1 MNINKLIKKQAF
13 LSLISLALI
22 AFIVTGSSYALFQ
35 SSVVDSNIHS
45 VTTPNFVIS
54 YLNSSG
60 KTLSNSDALNID
72 NLIQT
77 SDADALASTS
87 NIYKY
92 KITNTGTIP
101 YRFKAYVQIN
111 PNYLSGGINNPSGS
125 LNLLDL
131 YYIKYETNYETVK
144 ALASKAGQSNTD
156 KIQVFPST
164 SNTPNVND
172 VINPGQTKEFYIRL
186 WLRKDVDV
194 PNSAIGSETHLQLVI
209 EGESVTNEEVAPK
222 GWNTSSSGTLLAALK
237 TNNPLKIPQSQIG
250 EASLQTSKLTTTN
263 RDGVMFVHLSDLDG
277 ETVGYSNTYCKY
289 CSDIEFNTFNT
300 LTMLSNSDMSS
311 TLKGKYIWYD
321 DKIWYVN
328 GFKEVSSGRW
338 AMYISLQETTSTT
351 DETTFAGTEDSFG
364 ISYYYRGK
372 STNNFVQFAGM
383 CWRIVRIEGN
393 GNIKLTLYNRSGT
406 SCTTTGNNL
415 AFIPN
420 TNGTYTTSFN
430 DNGNDNAYVG
440 YKYGTTGS
448 TSFIPTHYPTNDSV
462 ILTQLKDWYD
472 KKLRTYDSYI
482 ADSVWCNDKKRGS
495 DGRTPQ
501 YAPYSYQTSAFAS
514 SNGYGT
520 NLTLY
525 AGTTRNMKT
534 STITSTATR
543 NKSNVAGYQQFTNI
557 NISSATPSLKCEI
570 PAEYNILSNFTAG
583 TTKEGNK
590 ALNGYKI
597 GLLTLDEV
605 IYAGGSVLRPNGKYY
620 LMENASATGSTLM
633 EGWWTMTPAGFFSLG
648 DTARAIIFYVNYNGT
663 GLISYTYADYPLGIR
678 PAISLKPTVK
688 ISSGN
693 GTASSP
699 YVISSAS

>member
-1 MNINKLIKKQAF
+1 MNMNKLIKKQAF

-45 VTTPNFVIS
+45 VTTPNFAIS

-60 KTLSNSDALNID
+60 QELSNSDALNID

-77 SDADALASTS
+77 SDDDALASTS

-92 KITNTGTIP
+92 KITNNGTIP
-101 YRFKAYVQIN
+101 YRFIAYLQVN
-111 PNYLSGGINNPSGS
+111 PAYLPGGSSNPSGS
-125 LNLLDL
+125 INLLDL
-131 YYIKYETNYETVK
+131 YYINYETNYETVGT
-144 ALASKAGQSNTD
+144 LAGEPGQSNTNI
-156 KIQVFPST
+156 IQVFPGPSYT
-164 SNTPNVND
+164 SNVND

-186 WLRKDVDV
+186 WLRKDINV

-209 EGESVTNEEVAPK
+209 EGESVSSDEVAPK
-222 GWNTSSSGTLLAALK
+222 GWNTSASGTLLAALK
-237 TNNPLKIPQSQIG
+237 NNNPLTIPQSQIG
-250 EASLQTSKLTTTN
+250 EASLQTSKLTTTDS
-263 RDGVMFVHLSDLDG
+263 DGVMYVHLSDLAG
-277 ETVGYSNTYCKY
+277 ETVGYSDKYCKY
-289 CSDIEFNTFNT
+289 CTYNSFPGIAN
-300 LTMLSNSDMSS
+300 LSNSDMSS
-311 TLKGKYIWYD
+311 TLKGKYISYD
-321 DKIWYVN
+321 NKVWYVN

-393 GNIKLTLYNRSGT
+393 GNIKLTLYNRNGT
-406 SCTTTGNNL
+406 SCSTTGNNL

-420 TNGTYTTSFN
+420 INGDYTTSFN
-430 DNGNDNAYVG
+430 DNGNDNAHVG

-448 TSFIPTHYPTNDSV
+448 TSFMQTHYPINDSV

-482 ADSVWCNDKKRGS
+482 ADTVWCNDKKRGS
-495 DGRTPQ
+495 DGRTPE
-501 YAPYSYQTSAFAS
+501 YAPYSYETSAFAS
-514 SNGYGT
+514 SSGYGT

-525 AGTTRNMKT
+525 AGTIRNMKT
-534 STITSTATR
+534 STGTSSDTR
-543 NKSNVAGYQQFTNI
+543 NKSNIAGYQQFTNI
-557 NISSATPSLKCEI
+557 DISSATPSLKCEI
-570 PAEYNILSNFTAG
+570 PAESNILSNFTAG

-590 ALNGYKI
+590 TLNGYKI

-648 DTARAIIFYVNYNGT
+648 DTARAIMFYVNDNGT

>member
-1 MNINKLIKKQAF
+1 MNMNKLIKKQAF

-45 VTTPNFVIS
+45 ITTPDFVIS

-60 KTLSNSDALNID
+60 QELSNSDALNIN

-92 KITNTGTIP
+92 KISNNGTIP
-101 YRFKAYVQIN
+101 YRFQAYVRVN
-111 PNYLSGGINNPSGS
+111 PDYLPGGSSNPSGS
-125 LNLLDL
+125 INLLDL
-131 YYIKYETNYETVK
+131 YYIKYETNYETVGT
-144 ALASKAGQSNTD
+144 LAGEPGQSNTNI
-156 KIQVFPST
+156 IQVFPGP
-164 SNTPNVND
+164 SNTPNLND

-186 WLRKDVDV
+186 WLRKDINV

-209 EGESVTNEEVAPK
+209 EGESMSSDEVAPK
-222 GWNTSSSGTLLAALK
+222 GWNNSSSGTLLAALK
-237 TNNPLKIPQSQIG
+237 NNNPLTIPQTQIG
-250 EASLQTSKLTTTN
+250 EASLQTSKLTTTEG
-263 RDGVMFVHLSDLDG
+263 DGVMYVHLKDLAG
-277 ETVGYSNTYCKY
+277 ETVSYSNKYCKY
-289 CSDIEFNTFNT
+289 CTYNSFPDTAT
-300 LTMLSNSDMSS
+300 LSNSDMSS
-311 TLKGKYIWYD
+311 TLKGKYISYD
-321 DKIWYVN
+321 NKIWYVN
-328 GFKEVSSGRW
+328 GFEEVSSGRW

-393 GNIKLTLYNRSGT
+393 GNIKLTLYNRNGT
-406 SCTTTGNNL
+406 SCSTTGNNL

-420 TNGTYTTSFN
+420 INGDYTTSFN
-430 DNGNDNAYVG
+430 DNGNDNAHVG

-448 TSFIPTHYPTNDSV
+448 TSFMQTHYPINDSV

-482 ADSVWCNDKKRGS
+482 ADTVWCNDKKRGS
-495 DGRTPQ
+495 DGRTPE
-501 YAPYSYQTSAFAS
+501 YAPYSYETSAFAS
-514 SNGYGT
+514 SSGYGT

-525 AGTTRNMKT
+525 AGTIRNMKT
-534 STITSTATR
+534 STGTSSDTR
-543 NKSNVAGYQQFTNI
+543 NKSNIAGYQQFTNI
-557 NISSATPSLKCEI
+557 DISSATPSLKCEI

-590 ALNGYKI
+590 TLNGYKI

-648 DTARAIIFYVNYNGT
+648 DTARAIMFYVNDNGT

>member
-60 KTLSNSDALNID
+60 QALSNSNALNID

-77 SDADALASTS
+77 DDADALVSTS

-92 KITNTGTIP
+92 KISNTGTIP
-101 YRFKAYVQIN
+101 YRFKAYVQVN
-111 PNYLSGGINNPSGS
+111 PAYLSGGSSNPSGS

-131 YYIKYETNYETVK
+131 YYIKYETNYETVGT
-144 ALASKAGQSNTD
+144 LASKAGQSNTD
-156 KIQVFPST
+156 RIQVFPST

-186 WLRKDVDV
+186 WLRKDINV

-209 EGESVTNEEVAPK
+209 EGKSVSSDEVAPK
-222 GWNTSSSGTLLAALK
+222 GWNTSASGTLLAALK
-237 TNNPLKIPQSQIG
+237 NNNPLTIPQTQIG
-250 EASLQTSKLTTTN
+250 EAPTLTTKASTSAS
-263 RDGVMFVHLSDLDG
+263 DGVISVSLANLAKETIMFS
-277 ETVGYSNTYCKY
+277 SNYCKY
-289 CSDIEFNTFNT
+289 CTYNSFTNIAN
-300 LTMLSNSDMSS
+300 LSNSDMSS
-311 TLKGKYIWYD
+311 TLKGKYISYD
-321 DKIWYVN
+321 NKVWYVN

-372 STNNFVQFAGM
+372 STNNFVRFAGM

-393 GNIKLTLYNRSGT
+393 GNIKLTLYNRNGT
-406 SCTTTGNNL
+406 SCSTTGNNL

-420 TNGTYTTSFN
+420 INGTYTTSFN
-430 DNGNDNAYVG
+430 DNGNDNAHVG

-448 TSFIPTHYPTNDSV
+448 TSFMPTHYPTNDSV

-482 ADSVWCNDKKRGS
+482 ADTVWCNDKKRGS
-495 DGRTPQ
+495 DGRTPG
-501 YAPYSYQTSAFAS
+501 YAPYSYETSAFAS
-514 SNGYGT
+514 SSGYGT

-534 STITSTATR
+534 STSTSTAIR
-543 NKSNVAGYQQFTNI
+543 NKSNIAGYQQFTNI
-557 NISSATPSLKCEI
+557 DISSATPSLKCEI
-570 PAEYNILSNFTAG
+570 PAESNILSNFTAG

-620 LMENASATGSTLM
+620 LMENARATGSTLM

-648 DTARAIIFYVNYNGT
+648 DTARAIIFYVNNNGT

>member
-1 MNINKLIKKQAF
+1 MNMNKLIKKQAF

-45 VTTPNFVIS
+45 ITTPNFVIS

-60 KTLSNSDALNID
+60 QTISNSDALNIN
-72 NLIQT
+72 NLVQT
-77 SDADALASTS
+77 SDEDALASTS

-92 KITNTGTIP
+92 KISNNGTIP
-101 YRFKAYVQIN
+101 YRFQAYVRVN
-111 PNYLSGGINNPSGS
+111 PDYLPGGSSNPSGS
-125 LNLLDL
+125 INLLDL
-131 YYIKYETNYETVK
+131 NYIKYETNYEPVET
-144 ALASKAGQSNTD
+144 LAENNAN
-156 KIQVFPST
+156 KIQVFPGP
-164 SNTPNVND
+164 SNTPNLND

-186 WLRKDVDV
+186 WLRKDINV

-209 EGESVTNEEVAPK
+209 EGESMSSDEVAPK
-222 GWNTSSSGTLLAALK
+222 GWNTSASGTLLAALK
-237 TNNPLKIPQSQIG
+237 NNNPLTIPQTQIG
-250 EASLQTSKLTTTN
+250 EASLQTSKLTTTEG
-263 RDGVMFVHLSDLDG
+263 DGVMYVHLKDLAG
-277 ETVGYSNTYCKY
+277 ETVGYSDKYCKY
-289 CSDIEFNTFNT
+289 CSDNKFNTVTT
-300 LTMLSNSDMSS
+300 LENRDMSS
-311 TLKGKYIWYD
+311 TLKGKYISYD
-321 DKIWYVN
+321 NKIWYVN
-328 GFKEVSSGRW
+328 GFEEVSSGRW

-393 GNIKLTLYNRSGT
+393 GNIKLTLYNRNGT
-406 SCTTTGNNL
+406 SCSTTGNNL

-420 TNGTYTTSFN
+420 INGDYTTSFN
-430 DNGNDNAYVG
+430 DNGNDNAHVG

-448 TSFIPTHYPTNDSV
+448 TSFMQTHYPINDSV

-482 ADSVWCNDKKRGS
+482 ADTVWCNDKKRGS
-495 DGRTPQ
+495 DGRTPE
-501 YAPYSYQTSAFAS
+501 YAPYSYETSAFAS
-514 SNGYGT
+514 SSGYGT

-525 AGTTRNMKT
+525 AGTIRNMKT
-534 STITSTATR
+534 STGTSTDTR
-543 NKSNVAGYQQFTNI
+543 NKSNIAGYQQFTNI
-557 NISSATPSLKCEI
+557 DISSATPSLKCEI

-590 ALNGYKI
+590 TLNGYKI

-648 DTARAIIFYVNYNGT
+648 DTARAIMFYVNDNGT

-688 ISSGN
+688 ISGGN

>member
-1 MNINKLIKKQAF
+1 MNMNKLIKKQAF

-45 VTTPNFVIS
+45 ITTPNFAIS

-60 KTLSNSDALNID
+60 QTISNSDALNIN
-72 NLIQT
+72 NLVQT
-77 SDADALASTS
+77 SDEDALASTS

-92 KITNTGTIP
+92 KISNNGTIP
-101 YRFKAYVQIN
+101 YRFQAYVRVN
-111 PNYLSGGINNPSGS
+111 PDYLPGGSSNPSGS
-125 LNLLDL
+125 INLLDL
-131 YYIKYETNYETVK
+131 NYIKYETNYETVET
-144 ALASKAGQSNTD
+144 LAGNNAN
-156 KIQVFPST
+156 KIQVFPGP
-164 SNTPNVND
+164 SNTPNLND

-186 WLRKDVDV
+186 WLRKDIDV

-209 EGESVTNEEVAPK
+209 EGESMSSDEVAPK
-222 GWNTSSSGTLLAALK
+222 GWNTSASGTLLAALK
-237 TNNPLKIPQSQIG
+237 NNNPLTIPQSQIG
-250 EASLQTSKLTTTN
+250 EASLQTSKLTTTEG
-263 RDGVMFVHLSDLDG
+263 DGVMYVHLLDLAG
-277 ETVGYSNTYCKY
+277 ETVSYSNKYCKY
-289 CSDIEFNTFNT
+289 CTYNSFPDTAT
-300 LTMLSNSDMSS
+300 LSNSDMSS
-311 TLKGKYIWYD
+311 TLKGKYISYD
-321 DKIWYVN
+321 NKVWYVN

-393 GNIKLTLYNRSGT
+393 GNIKLTLYNRNGT
-406 SCTTTGNNL
+406 SCSTTGNNL

-420 TNGTYTTSFN
+420 INGDYTTSFN
-430 DNGNDNAYVG
+430 DNGNDNAHVG

-448 TSFIPTHYPTNDSV
+448 TSFMQTHYPINDSV

-482 ADSVWCNDKKRGS
+482 ADTVWCNDKKRGS
-495 DGRTPQ
+495 DGRTPE
-501 YAPYSYQTSAFAS
+501 YAPYSYETSAFAS
-514 SNGYGT
+514 SSGYGT

-525 AGTTRNMKT
+525 AGTIRNMKT
-534 STITSTATR
+534 STGTSSDTR
-543 NKSNVAGYQQFTNI
+543 NKSNIAGYQQFTNI
-557 NISSATPSLKCEI
+557 DISSATPSLKCEI

-590 ALNGYKI
+590 TLNGYKI

-648 DTARAIIFYVNYNGT
+648 DTARAIMFYVNDNGT

>member
-1 MNINKLIKKQAF
+1 MNMNKLIKKQAF

-45 VTTPNFVIS
+45 ITTPNFAIS

-60 KTLSNSDALNID
+60 QTISNSDALNIN
-72 NLIQT
+72 NLVQT
-77 SDADALASTS
+77 SDEDALASTS

-92 KITNTGTIP
+92 KISNNGTIP
-101 YRFKAYVQIN
+101 YRFQAYVRVN
-111 PNYLSGGINNPSGS
+111 PDYLPGGSSNPSGS
-125 LNLLDL
+125 INLLDL
-131 YYIKYETNYETVK
+131 NYIKYETNYEPVET
-144 ALASKAGQSNTD
+144 LAENNAN
-156 KIQVFPST
+156 KIQVFPGP
-164 SNTPNVND
+164 SNTPNLND

-186 WLRKDVDV
+186 WLRKDINV

-209 EGESVTNEEVAPK
+209 EGESVSSDEVAPK
-222 GWNTSSSGTLLAALK
+222 GWNTSASGTLLAALK
-237 TNNPLKIPQSQIG
+237 NNNPLTIPQSQIG
-250 EASLQTSKLTTTN
+250 EASLQTSKLTTTEG
-263 RDGVMFVHLSDLDG
+263 DGVMYVHLSDLAG
-277 ETVGYSNTYCKY
+277 ETVGYSDKYCKY
-289 CSDIEFNTFNT
+289 CTYNSFPGIAN
-300 LTMLSNSDMSS
+300 LSNSDMSS
-311 TLKGKYIWYD
+311 TLKGKYISYD
-321 DKIWYVN
+321 NKVWYVN

-393 GNIKLTLYNRSGT
+393 GNIKLTLYNRNGT
-406 SCTTTGNNL
+406 SCSTTGNNL

-420 TNGTYTTSFN
+420 INGDYTTSFN
-430 DNGNDNAYVG
+430 NNGNDNAHVG

-448 TSFIPTHYPTNDSV
+448 TSFMPTHYPINDSV

-482 ADSVWCNDKKRGS
+482 ADTVWCNDKKRGS
-495 DGRTPQ
+495 DGRTPE
-501 YAPYSYQTSAFAS
+501 YAPYSYETSAFAS
-514 SNGYGT
+514 SSGYGT

-525 AGTTRNMKT
+525 AGTIRNMKT
-534 STITSTATR
+534 STGTSTATR
-543 NKSNVAGYQQFTNI
+543 NNSNIAGYQQFTNI
-557 NISSATPSLKCEI
+557 DISSATPSLKCEI
-570 PAEYNILSNFTAG
+570 PAESNILSNFTAG

-620 LMENASATGSTLM
+620 LMENARATGSTLM

-648 DTARAIIFYVNYNGT
+648 DTARANIFYVNDNGT

>member
-1 MNINKLIKKQAF
+1 MNMNKLIKKQAF

-45 VTTPNFVIS
+45 ITTPNFAIS

-60 KTLSNSDALNID
+60 QELSNSDALNID

-77 SDADALASTS
+77 SDDDALASTS

-92 KITNTGTIP
+92 KITNNGTIP
-101 YRFKAYVQIN
+101 YRFIAYLQVN
-111 PNYLSGGINNPSGS
+111 PAYLPGGSSNPSGS
-125 LNLLDL
+125 INLLDL
-131 YYIKYETNYETVK
+131 YYINYETNYETVGT
-144 ALASKAGQSNTD
+144 LAGEPGQSNTNI
-156 KIQVFPST
+156 IQVFPGPSYT
-164 SNTPNVND
+164 SNVND

-186 WLRKDVDV
+186 WLRKDINV

-209 EGESVTNEEVAPK
+209 EGESMSSDEVAPK
-222 GWNTSSSGTLLAALK
+222 GWNTSASGTLLAALK
-237 TNNPLKIPQSQIG
+237 NNNPLTIPQTQIG
-250 EASLQTSKLTTTN
+250 EASLQTSKLTTTEG
-263 RDGVMFVHLSDLDG
+263 DGVMYVHLLDLAG
-277 ETVGYSNTYCKY
+277 ETVSYSNKYCKY
-289 CSDIEFNTFNT
+289 CTYNSFPDTAT
-300 LTMLSNSDMSS
+300 LSNSDMSS
-311 TLKGKYIWYD
+311 TLKGKYISYD
-321 DKIWYVN
+321 NKVWYVN

-393 GNIKLTLYNRSGT
+393 GNIKLTLYNRNGT
-406 SCTTTGNNL
+406 SCSTTGNNL

-420 TNGTYTTSFN
+420 INGDYTTSFN
-430 DNGNDNAYVG
+430 DNGNDNAHVG

-448 TSFIPTHYPTNDSV
+448 TSFMQTHYPINDSV

-482 ADSVWCNDKKRGS
+482 ADTVWCNDKKRGS
-495 DGRTPQ
+495 DGRTPE
-501 YAPYSYQTSAFAS
+501 YAPYSYETSAFAS
-514 SNGYGT
+514 SSGYGT

-525 AGTTRNMKT
+525 AGTIRNMKT
-534 STITSTATR
+534 STGTSSDTR
-543 NKSNVAGYQQFTNI
+543 NKSNIAGYQQFTNI
-557 NISSATPSLKCEI
+557 DISSATPSLKCEI

-590 ALNGYKI
+590 TLNGYKI

-648 DTARAIIFYVNYNGT
+648 DTARAIMFYVNDNGT

>member
-1 MNINKLIKKQAF
+1 MNMNKLIKKQAF

-45 VTTPNFVIS
+45 ITTPNFVIS

-60 KTLSNSDALNID
+60 QTISNSDALNIN
-72 NLIQT
+72 NLVQT
-77 SDADALASTS
+77 SDEDALASTS

-92 KITNTGTIP
+92 KISNNGTIP
-101 YRFKAYVQIN
+101 YRFQAYVRVN
-111 PNYLSGGINNPSGS
+111 PDYLPGGSSNPSGS
-125 LNLLDL
+125 INLLDL
-131 YYIKYETNYETVK
+131 NYIKYETNYEPVET
-144 ALASKAGQSNTD
+144 LAENNAN
-156 KIQVFPST
+156 KIQVFPGP
-164 SNTPNVND
+164 SNTPNLND

-186 WLRKDVDV
+186 WLRKDINV

-209 EGESVTNEEVAPK
+209 EGESVSSDEVAPK
-222 GWNTSSSGTLLAALK
+222 GWNNSSSGTLLAALK
-237 TNNPLKIPQSQIG
+237 NNNPLTIPQTQIG
-250 EASLQTSKLTTTN
+250 EASLQTSKLTTTEG
-263 RDGVMFVHLSDLDG
+263 DGVMYVHLKDLAG
-277 ETVGYSNTYCKY
+277 ETVGYSDKYCKY
-289 CSDIEFNTFNT
+289 CSDNKFNTVTT
-300 LTMLSNSDMSS
+300 LENRDMSS
-311 TLKGKYIWYD
+311 TLKGKYISYD
-321 DKIWYVN
+321 NKIWYVN
-328 GFKEVSSGRW
+328 GFEEVSSGRW

-393 GNIKLTLYNRSGT
+393 GNIKLTLYNRNGT
-406 SCTTTGNNL
+406 SCSTTGNNL

-420 TNGTYTTSFN
+420 INGDYTTSFN
-430 DNGNDNAYVG
+430 DNGNDNAHVG

-448 TSFIPTHYPTNDSV
+448 TSFMQTHYPINDSV

-482 ADSVWCNDKKRGS
+482 ADTVWCNDKKRGS
-495 DGRTPQ
+495 DGRTPE
-501 YAPYSYQTSAFAS
+501 YAPYSYETSAFAS
-514 SNGYGT
+514 SSGYGT

-525 AGTTRNMKT
+525 AGTIRNMKT
-534 STITSTATR
+534 STGTSTDTR

-557 NISSATPSLKCEI
+557 DISSATPSLKCEI

-590 ALNGYKI
+590 TLNGYKI

-648 DTARAIIFYVNYNGT
+648 DTARAIMFYVNDNGT

-688 ISSGN
+688 ISGGN

>member
-1 MNINKLIKKQAF
+1 MNMNKLIKKQAF

-45 VTTPNFVIS
+45 VTTPNFAIS

-60 KTLSNSDALNID
+60 QELSNSDALNID

-77 SDADALASTS
+77 SDDDALASTS

-92 KITNTGTIP
+92 KITNNGTIP
-101 YRFKAYVQIN
+101 YRFIAYLQVN
-111 PNYLSGGINNPSGS
+111 PAYLPGGSSNPSGS
-125 LNLLDL
+125 INLLDL
-131 YYIKYETNYETVK
+131 YYINYETNYETVGT
-144 ALASKAGQSNTD
+144 LAGEPGQSNTNI
-156 KIQVFPST
+156 IQVFPGPSYT
-164 SNTPNVND
+164 SNVND

-186 WLRKDVDV
+186 WLRKDINV

-209 EGESVTNEEVAPK
+209 EGESMSSDEVAPK
-222 GWNTSSSGTLLAALK
+222 GWNTSASGTLLAALK
-237 TNNPLKIPQSQIG
+237 NNNPLTIPQTQIG
-250 EASLQTSKLTTTN
+250 EASLQTSKLTTTEG
-263 RDGVMFVHLSDLDG
+263 DGVMYVHLKDLAG
-277 ETVGYSNTYCKY
+277 ETVGYSDKYCKY
-289 CSDIEFNTFNT
+289 CSDNKFNTVTT
-300 LTMLSNSDMSS
+300 LENRDMSS
-311 TLKGKYIWYD
+311 TLKGKYISYD
-321 DKIWYVN
+321 NKIWYVN
-328 GFKEVSSGRW
+328 GFEEVSSGRW

-393 GNIKLTLYNRSGT
+393 GNIKLTLYNRNGT
-406 SCTTTGNNL
+406 SCSTTGNNL

-420 TNGTYTTSFN
+420 INGEYTTSFN
-430 DNGNDNAYVG
+430 NNGNDNAHVG

-448 TSFIPTHYPTNDSV
+448 TSFMQTHYPINDSV

-482 ADSVWCNDKKRGS
+482 ADTVWCNDKKRGS
-495 DGRTPQ
+495 DGRTPE
-501 YAPYSYQTSAFAS
+501 YAPYSYETSAFAS
-514 SNGYGT
+514 SSGYGT

-525 AGTTRNMKT
+525 AGTIRNMKT
-534 STITSTATR
+534 STGTSSDTR
-543 NKSNVAGYQQFTNI
+543 NKSNIAGYQQFTNI
-557 NISSATPSLKCEI
+557 DISSATPSLKCEI

-648 DTARAIIFYVNYNGT
+648 DTARANIFYVNDNGT